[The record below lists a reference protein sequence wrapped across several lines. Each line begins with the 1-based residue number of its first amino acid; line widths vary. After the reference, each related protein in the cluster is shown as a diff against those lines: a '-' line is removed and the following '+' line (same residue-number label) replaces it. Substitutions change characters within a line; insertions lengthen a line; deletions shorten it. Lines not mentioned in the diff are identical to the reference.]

1 MVYRTKP
8 GADTKEGFRLLWV
21 WSSAK
26 TAQDACRREEAIAKV
41 ESQLQKLL
49 PKLNGYYLKTGEQ
62 VTAYLKKHLGQ
73 GKQFLDIRLEAQ
85 SQTVKKKTGKGRP
98 GPNTRWEE
106 VPLTTYQLRYSLR
119 QNAIE
124 ADANTDGVFP
134 LVTNT
139 RLEAAGVLRNYK
151 NQPYLE
157 KRFNGLKSVLEVA
170 PVFLKK
176 PERIEAMLLLY
187 IIALMLIALI
197 ERRIRKNMEEQAE
210 SQNLGKVEALPI
222 LPLGMKTQKPTW
234 SNIRFYLN
242 SVIVLSILFDEGAG
256 TQHIVKGL
264 GKRQLQVLKL
274 LQVPVENYH
283 AMTTTWWKGISIRG
297 Q

>member
-1 MVYRTKP
+1 
-8 GADTKEGFRLLWV
+8 
-21 WSSAK
+21 
-26 TAQDACRREEAIAKV
+26 
-41 ESQLQKLL
+41 
-49 PKLNGYYLKTGEQ
+49 
-62 VTAYLKKHLGQ
+62 
-73 GKQFLDIRLEAQ
+73 
-85 SQTVKKKTGKGRP
+85 
-98 GPNTRWEE
+98 
-106 VPLTTYQLRYSLR
+106 
-119 QNAIE
+119 
-124 ADANTDGVFP
+124 
-134 LVTNT
+134 
-139 RLEAAGVLRNYK
+139 
-151 NQPYLE
+151 
-157 KRFNGLKSVLEVA
+157 
-170 PVFLKK
+170 
-176 PERIEAMLLLY
+176 
-187 IIALMLIALI
+187 
-197 ERRIRKNMEEQAE
+197 MEEQAE